1 MSMFDEHTQKKMF
14 STTLIDHKTKPLL
27 LFHSVLQLVTES
39 HNYTTSYHRLVVI
52 QNELLG

>member
-1 MSMFDEHTQKKMF
+1 MFDEHTQKKMF